1 MTIDGPI
8 SGRNIGLSNSAIQA
22 DRSTT
27 PLRFRIGRLEILGKG
42 FHSFAKQDFAAIIF
56 TWADDTQ

>member
-1 MTIDGPI
+1 MTIDGRFRAGI
-8 SGRNIGLSNSAIQA
+8 SACQTA
-22 DRSTT
+22 QFKPTDRPA

-42 FHSFAKQDFAAIIF
+42 FRSFAKQDFAAIIF

>member
-22 DRSTT
+22 DRSTSAVAFSY
-27 PLRFRIGRLEILGKG
+27 RASRSLGKG
-42 FHSFAKQDFAAIIF
+42 FRSFAKQDFAAIIF
-56 TWADDTQ
+56 T